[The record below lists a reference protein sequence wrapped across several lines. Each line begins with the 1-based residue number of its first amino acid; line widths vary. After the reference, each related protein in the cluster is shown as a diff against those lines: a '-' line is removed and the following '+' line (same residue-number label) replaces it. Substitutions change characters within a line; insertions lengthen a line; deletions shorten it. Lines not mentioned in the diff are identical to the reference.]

1 MYQSTLH
8 YDQLGIGLSEIYQ
21 QMGYGDQLPGDDVQ
35 AEVKALVQQI
45 RLFLRARFC
54 FFISKGTHTLSS
66 HTLQLMGKDFSIGRI
81 IGNQLRGAGAY
92 ALFVATAGS
101 EYENFQHRLKQQG
114 DMVKVFIADA
124 IGSVIAE
131 KAADCMEERLQ
142 QEISPYGWRHTN
154 RFSPGYCGWDVS
166 QQQLLFPLFGT
177 PTPCG
182 VSLTPSSL
190 MQPVKSVSGI
200 IGVGPQVRKLEYTC
214 GLCNFKDCYKRKKR
228 ITNYEC

>member
-1 MYQSTLH
+1 MYNSILH
-8 YDQLGIGLSEIYQ
+8 YDQLGINLSEIYR
-21 QMGYGDQLPGDDVQ
+21 QMGYGDQLPGEDVQ
-35 AEVKALVQQI
+35 AEVSALIQQI
-45 RLFLRARFC
+45 RPLLKARFC
-54 FFISKGTHTLSS
+54 FFISKGTHSVSS
-66 HTLQLMGKDFSIGRI
+66 HALQVMGKDFAIGRI
-81 IGNQLRGAGAY
+81 ISAQLRGSGAY
-92 ALFVATAGS
+92 ALFVATAGE
-101 EYENFQHRLKQQG
+101 EYEEFQQQLKRQG
-114 DMVKVFIADA
+114 DMVRVFIADA

-154 RFSPGYCGWDVS
+154 RFSPGYCGWNVS

-177 PTPCG
+177 PAPCG

-200 IGVGPQVRKLEYTC
+200 IGVGQNVRKLEYTC

-228 ITNYEC
+228 ITNYE